1 MSLFSTGHDVVDQ
14 VGSVHLEGNILPTS
28 WFSTFVLES
37 GKPDLNAIVVL
48 SEIVYWHRPTVV
60 RDEYSGQVVRVKKKF
75 KSDLLQRSY
84 QSFSDQYGFSKQQV
98 KEAFDRLEKCGV
110 LKRHFRTIEANN
122 QKYNN
127 VLFIELI
134 TSVLFEMTTLP
145 LSKGGGSPFEK
156 ADPPHFKKGTNTETT
171 TEITTDINTQQE
183 LPENSAQDDSWKP
196 DQNFLSTILL
206 QTKFSHRVNE
216 ILTMPDF
223 QFHLGSFNAHWENKI
238 YLTENQKTRKFAA
251 WLVQEFE
258 KQVTKTERE
267 GRKPTRKKSSEKPN
281 NRNVND
287 PWGEVQNYEPAT
299 GDVDTRG
306 LL

>member
-134 TSVLFEMTTLP
+134 TPVLFEMTTLP

-156 ADPPHFKKGTNTETT
+156 ADPPHFKKGTNTE
-171 TEITTDINTQQE
+171 ITTDINTHSNAQAENQE
-183 LPENSAQDDSWKP
+183 QDSWKP
-196 DQNFLSTILL
+196 NLDHLANALRT
-206 QTKFSHRVNE
+206 TKYSHRVSE
-216 ILTMPDF
+216 ILSMEDF
-223 QFHLGSFNAHWENKI
+223 QFHLGNFNAHHEKNHQI
-238 YLTENQKTRKFAA
+238 TDNQKLRKFAQ
-251 WLVQEFE
+251 WIFQEFE
-258 KQVTKTERE
+258 KSIEKAERKNKQSS
-267 GRKPTRKKSSEKPN
+267 GYSRSEKQN
-281 NRNVND
+281 SSLNVNAAWNNQPAQQHTPVD
-287 PWGEVQNYEPAT
+287 PTFHIPE
-299 GDVDTRG
+299 DFI
-306 LL
+306 

>member
-98 KEAFDRLEKCGV
+98 KEAFDRLEKYGV

-134 TSVLFEMTTLP
+134 TPVLFESGRVVISKSTGVMSSINKTL
-145 LSKGGGSPFEK
+145 LYF
-156 ADPPHFKKGTNTETT
+156 
-171 TEITTDINTQQE
+171 
-183 LPENSAQDDSWKP
+183 
-196 DQNFLSTILL
+196 
-206 QTKFSHRVNE
+206 
-216 ILTMPDF
+216 
-223 QFHLGSFNAHWENKI
+223 
-238 YLTENQKTRKFAA
+238 
-251 WLVQEFE
+251 
-258 KQVTKTERE
+258 
-267 GRKPTRKKSSEKPN
+267 
-281 NRNVND
+281 
-287 PWGEVQNYEPAT
+287 
-299 GDVDTRG
+299 
-306 LL
+306 